1 MIFTPTTQPLHLAIL
16 VLTDSNMLAF
26 AAAIDSLR
34 AANRVSRKKLFTWS
48 IHSSQGQSVELT
60 SGLSIAAEPLP
71 DSLANQ
77 ALLIV
82 AGFNLQKHATRQL
95 LRQINKLAPSAIAL
109 GGVDAGG
116 LVLAR
121 TGLLK
126 GHRAT
131 TQWEDLEEMLSGYP
145 DIDVVPDRF
154 VISGRIFTCGGASA
168 CIDMMLHLI
177 ASRCGPDISERVAAA
192 FTYDI
197 ARPGGDPQSLVS
209 IARLQK
215 YAPKLARA
223 ISEME
228 SHLEES
234 LTIADIAASVG
245 LSTRRLEMLF
255 QSLIGRP
262 PAAYYRQLRLAEA
275 HRMALDTA
283 LPLQDIA
290 VRCGFNSQSAF
301 SRAFT
306 AQYGSPPSTLRSAN
320 TGLRVGLTS

>member
-1 MIFTPTTQPLHLAIL
+1 MIFTPTQQPLHLAIL

-34 AANRVSRKKLFTWS
+34 AANRVSRKKLFSWS
-48 IHSSQGQSVELT
+48 IHSSHGQAVELT
-60 SGLSIAAEPLP
+60 SGVSIEAEPLP
-71 DSLANQ
+71 DTLADR

-82 AGFNLQKHATRQL
+82 AGFNLHKHATRQL

-121 TGLLK
+121 TGLLN

-145 DIDVVPDRF
+145 EIDVVPDRF

-177 ASRCGPDISERVAAA
+177 ASRCGRDISERVAAA
-192 FTYDI
+192 FTYDV
-197 ARPGGDPQSLVS
+197 AHPGGDPQSLVS

-215 YAPKLARA
+215 YEPKLAKA
-223 ISEME
+223 ISVME
-228 SHLEES
+228 SHFEES
-234 LTIADIAASVG
+234 LTIADIASTVG

-255 QSLIGRP
+255 QSVIGRS
-262 PAAYYRQLRLAEA
+262 PASYYRKLRLAEA

-306 AQYGSPPSTLRSAN
+306 AQYGTPPSTLRNAN
-320 TGLRVGLTS
+320 TGLRVGLSS

>member
-1 MIFTPTTQPLHLAIL
+1 MIFAPTQQPLHMAIL

-26 AAAIDSLR
+26 AAALDSLR
-34 AANRVSRKKLFTWS
+34 AANRVSHKKLFTWS
-48 IHSSQGQSVELT
+48 IHSPEGRSVELT
-60 SGLSIAAEPLP
+60 SGLSIAADPLP
-71 DSLANQ
+71 NSLANQ

-82 AGFNLQKHATRQL
+82 AGFNLQKYATRQL
-95 LRQINKLAPSAIAL
+95 LRQINKLASSALAL

-121 TGLLK
+121 TGLLN

-131 TQWEDLEEMLSGYP
+131 TQWEDLEEMRSGYP
-145 DIDVVPDRF
+145 EIDVVPDRF
-154 VISGRIFTCGGASA
+154 VISGRMFTCGGASA

-177 ASRCGPDISERVAAA
+177 ATRCGLDISERVAAA
-192 FTYDI
+192 FTYDA

-209 IARLQK
+209 IARLK
-215 YAPKLARA
+215 TYAPKLARA

-234 LTIADIAASVG
+234 LTIAAIADRVG
-245 LSTRRLEMLF
+245 LSRRRLEMLF
-255 QSLIGRP
+255 QGVIGRA
-262 PAAYYRQLRLAEA
+262 PASYYRQLRLAEA

-301 SRAFT
+301 SRAFA
-306 AQYGSPPSTLRSAN
+306 AQYGSSPSILRKAN
-320 TGLRVGLTS
+320 TGFRVGLSP